1 MRLPRHPGGGKFFK
15 PGKSPIACPN
25 DNATF
30 GCNTV
35 KENPRPTLIMTV
47 FLAIWICLVPLFATA
62 DNCTDAFERISGLHP
77 GTAVEIECST
87 ERESVYKGT
96 MRANMFTVYVH
107 WCWTMNADVIVL
119 SNLSTLYY
127 IL

>member
-1 MRLPRHPGGGKFFK
+1 M
-15 PGKSPIACPN
+15 
-25 DNATF
+25 
-30 GCNTV
+30 
-35 KENPRPTLIMTV
+35 TLIMTA

-107 WCWTMNADVIVL
+107 WCWTRNVDVLVL